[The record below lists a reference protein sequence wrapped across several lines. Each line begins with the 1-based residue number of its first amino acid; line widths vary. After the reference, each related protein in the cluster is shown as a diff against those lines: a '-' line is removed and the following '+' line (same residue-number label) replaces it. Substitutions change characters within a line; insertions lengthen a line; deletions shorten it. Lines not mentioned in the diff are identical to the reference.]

1 MEEGIQGISKGV
13 PTNSEPI
20 IITHTPATQIGAK
33 EPDVPY
39 DIFRFF
45 AINNDTLDTSV
56 TKKLKDIS
64 DWTFKGVETLGD
76 GLMKLKDLEVK
87 LGSPRPNEARYDKI
101 YNWVLVQ
108 RDIEEL
114 QKKQKAM
121 Q

>member
-1 MEEGIQGISKGV
+1 MEEGIAKSAEA
-13 PTNSEPI
+13 TNVEPVI
-20 IITHTPATQIGAK
+20 IQHTPATQIGAK

-45 AINNDTLDTSV
+45 AVNNDTLDTNV
-56 TKKLKDIS
+56 TKKLKTIS
-64 DWTFKGVETLGD
+64 DWAFADVETLGD
-76 GLMKLKDLEVK
+76 GLMKLKNLEIKV
-87 LGSPRPNEARYDKI
+87 GCPRHNEQRYDKI

-114 QKKQKAM
+114 TKKQKAM